1 MEKTVEQ
8 IENVKEKHML
18 KKNEREICIYDRYCV
33 RLEKAVMNKRESL
46 NYIQKNGEPHLSVWI
61 TFK

>member
-18 KKNEREICIYDRYCV
+18 KKNEREICIYERYSV
-33 RLEKAVMNKRESL
+33 RLEKAVRNKREFKLYTEKWGATLISL
-46 NYIQKNGEPHLSVWI
+46 DYL
-61 TFK
+61 